1 MHMTQPQIGSFE
13 PIPLSAIRPS
23 TTNPRKHFDPA
34 ALEEL
39 TQSVRELGVTVPI
52 MVRPLTDEEDGNPHN
67 TYEIVTGERRYRAA
81 QNAGLETIPA
91 IVRDELSDAEAMD
104 LQMVE
109 NLQRADLH
117 PVEEAEG
124 YRALMAGGASAEDC
138 AKKAGKTLGYV
149 QQRLK
154 LLSLEV
160 DAKQLFADGHMT
172 LGQAL
177 LLARLTPRDQQKALI
192 YLLGIAQWE
201 INKDNTPAKL
211 IAGRIANAHGTRV
224 RRLIGPTEAEL
235 REWVRS
241 HVLLQLAGV
250 PWDLGDAALLPI
262 AGPCTTCP
270 KRTGANT
277 ALFMDITTSEDT
289 CVDPVCFGDKQKAF
303 TLREQA
309 RAKETGSPLLKISA
323 KASTDK
329 LPEPVVELQPS
340 KVVQMGEKA
349 VQTKRPVVVTKKPV
363 KQGQWVAS
371 EEGACPKTVQ
381 AIMVD
386 GADQGKTKWVCADQT
401 CKVHK
406 HTVSR
411 PGASGPSTNET
422 WEQQRERQLAQ
433 EKVIVAAEE
442 PIRAVIF
449 REMEKAGGPGNEQ
462 FLRLLV
468 AHSITSRNTEFVC
481 KSLDVEFTPSKKAS
495 EGSLEYRE
503 AAEEALIKELRTR
516 PMSFVIEA
524 CFYSL
529 AGAALRINAWQM
541 HRDPAVDREAL
552 WNYAQQVG
560 VDAAAMAAE
569 FEAAKAQNA
578 EQEQEKPEKKKL
590 TAAQQQVRKKAEAKK
605 HGLTPEKRKAIAD
618 AMKKRWAENK
628 AKVDGKSASAGAA
641 EESVG
646 A

>member
-1 MHMTQPQIGSFE
+1 MTQPQIGSFE

-23 TTNPRKHFDPA
+23 ATNPRKHFDPA

-52 MVRPLTDEEDGNPHN
+52 LVRQCFDQEDGDP
-67 TYEIVTGERRYRAA
+67 TDDFEIVTGERRYRAA

-91 IVRDELSDAEAMD
+91 IVRELSDAEAMD

-124 YRALMAGGASAEDC
+124 YRALMAGGATAEDC

-192 YLLGIAQWE
+192 YLLGIGQWE

-235 REWVRS
+235 REWVGS

-323 KASTDK
+323 KASTEK
-329 LPEPVVELQPS
+329 LQAPAVELQPS
-340 KVVQMGEKA
+340 KVVQKGDKA
-349 VQTKRPVVVTKKPV
+349 VPTTRPVVVTKKPV

-371 EEGACPKTVQ
+371 EEGACPRTVQ
-381 AIMVD
+381 AILVD
-386 GADQGKTKWVCADQT
+386 GADQGKTKWVCADQA

-411 PGASGPSTNET
+411 PQSSSSSSQPRETEAQRAAREKAYLESETPRADRPDESHAERSGFRESPSSGCAPSQWRALPLTGVCVRCIRLDIELF
-422 WEQQRERQLAQ
+422 RERL
-433 EKVIVAAEE
+433 
-442 PIRAVIF
+442 PT
-449 REMEKAGGPGNEQ
+449 N
-462 FLRLLV
+462 
-468 AHSITSRNTEFVC
+468 N
-481 KSLDVEFTPSKKAS
+481 PSSK
-495 EGSLEYRE
+495 
-503 AAEEALIKELRTR
+503 
-516 PMSFVIEA
+516 
-524 CFYSL
+524 
-529 AGAALRINAWQM
+529 
-541 HRDPAVDREAL
+541 DR
-552 WNYAQQVG
+552 
-560 VDAAAMAAE
+560 
-569 FEAAKAQNA
+569 
-578 EQEQEKPEKKKL
+578 
-590 TAAQQQVRKKAEAKK
+590 R
-605 HGLTPEKRKAIAD
+605 
-618 AMKKRWAENK
+618 
-628 AKVDGKSASAGAA
+628 
-641 EESVG
+641 
-646 A
+646 